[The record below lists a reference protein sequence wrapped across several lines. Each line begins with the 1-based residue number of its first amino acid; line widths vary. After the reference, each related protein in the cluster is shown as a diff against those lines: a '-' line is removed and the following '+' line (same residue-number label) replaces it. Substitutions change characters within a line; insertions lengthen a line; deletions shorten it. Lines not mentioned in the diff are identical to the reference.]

1 MASLGFGRYVYTAI
15 LPSMMK
21 GLALDYTLM
30 GFLGTGNL
38 GGYLLFAMVGGFLSV
53 RYGPRLVI
61 SASLLFMGV
70 CLFLT
75 GFAKSF
81 SFAMA
86 MRFMTGLGSGGAY
99 VPMMGLLAAWFTAEK
114 RGMASGI
121 ISTGASFSMILMG
134 LLMNSL
140 DHRFLDSGWRVAWQT
155 IGILSVGVGLLCSF
169 FLANR
174 PQDKGLKSI
183 GKPKGDPVFEN
194 VQTAWQNI
202 YRHRPLYLL
211 AAIYF
216 MFGFSYI
223 IYFQYY
229 TAYLIKEA
237 HFSTLNAGRLFSLL
251 GFLTIFSGPLWG
263 TVSDFIGRGQSLA
276 IVFLQQSLSF
286 LLFAFPSFGDL
297 SWYLS
302 TILFGL
308 SVFSV
313 PIIMAAAAGDILG
326 PRLAPACLGS
336 ITVVFGI
343 GQALGPAIGGRM
355 ADLSGT
361 FKGAFLLATSIAI
374 MGLGGSLLLVKLSN
388 RRPQECKVK
397 EV

>member
-1 MASLGFGRYVYTAI
+1 VCDGQLGIWALCLHGN
-15 LPSMMK
+15 PSEHDE

-38 GGYLLFAMVGGFLSV
+38 GGYLLFALVGGFLSV

-155 IGILSVGVGLLCSF
+155 IGISSVGVGILCSF

-183 GKPKGDPVFEN
+183 GKPKGDPVLKMPG
-194 VQTAWQNI
+194 Q
-202 YRHRPLYLL
+202 L
-211 AAIYF
+211 
-216 MFGFSYI
+216 
-223 IYFQYY
+223 
-229 TAYLIKEA
+229 
-237 HFSTLNAGRLFSLL
+237 GRTSIVKDPFTFSL
-251 GFLTIFSGPLWG
+251 
-263 TVSDFIGRGQSLA
+263 QSILC
-276 IVFLQQSLSF
+276 L
-286 LLFAFPSFGDL
+286 AFPTS
-297 SWYLS
+297 S
-302 TILFGL
+302 TF
-308 SVFSV
+308 
-313 PIIMAAAAGDILG
+313 
-326 PRLAPACLGS
+326 S
-336 ITVVFGI
+336 ITRLI
-343 GQALGPAIGGRM
+343 
-355 ADLSGT
+355 
-361 FKGAFLLATSIAI
+361 
-374 MGLGGSLLLVKLSN
+374 
-388 RRPQECKVK
+388 
-397 EV
+397 